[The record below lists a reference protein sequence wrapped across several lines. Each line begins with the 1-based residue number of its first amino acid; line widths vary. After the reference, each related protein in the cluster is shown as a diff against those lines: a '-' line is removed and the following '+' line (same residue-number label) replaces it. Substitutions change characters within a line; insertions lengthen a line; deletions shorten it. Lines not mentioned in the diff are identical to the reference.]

1 MEPKVTKDTTQGT
14 TVETKEKN
22 RSKDEET
29 KEVKDVKPIVK
40 PSVVLDKDKGL
51 GVHVPVTGGN
61 MVDFR
66 SLQGLINIHLHFH
79 NK

>member
-1 MEPKVTKDTTQGT
+1 MEPKITKDTTQGT

-22 RSKDEET
+22 KDEET

-51 GVHVPVTGGN
+51 DVHVPVTGGN

-66 SLQGLINIHLHFH
+66 SLQGFINIHFHFH

>member
-1 MEPKVTKDTTQGT
+1 MRIRKRLRNKILRKPKDT
-14 TVETKEKN
+14 
-22 RSKDEET
+22 
-29 KEVKDVKPIVK
+29 KPDVK

-51 GVHVPVTGGN
+51 DAHVPVTGPN

-66 SLQGLINIHLHFH
+66 SLQGLINIHFHFH

>member
-1 MEPKVTKDTTQGT
+1 MWNQRLLKTPPQAT

-22 RSKDEET
+22 KDEET

-51 GVHVPVTGGN
+51 DVHVPVTGSN

-66 SLQGLINIHLHFH
+66 SLQGLINIHFHFH